1 MSPFFLLLGNR
12 YQRAIDERSV
22 RTENLSLHTC
32 LNVLTVLM
40 FLRTY
45 EF

>member
-1 MSPFFLLLGNR
+1 LLLGNR
-12 YQRAIDERSV
+12 YQRAIIDHSV
-22 RTENLSLHTC
+22 RTENLSLHAC

-40 FLRTY
+40 FLSTY

>member
-22 RTENLSLHTC
+22 RTEPK
-32 LNVLTVLM
+32 
-40 FLRTY
+40 FTY
-45 EF
+45 VS